1 MSQAGKGDTFRPV
14 NLTQYNQNYDR
25 IFRCLKSTAEQRDAE
40 ANENGVI
47 CSEQK
52 ATKLVE
58 DSSSQVEQ
66 TLQM

>member
-1 MSQAGKGDTFRPV
+1 MSAGKGDTFRPV

-25 IFRCLKSTAEQRDAE
+25 IFRCLKSTAKPKDAE
-40 ANENGVI
+40 EKGNGET

-52 ATKLVE
+52 ATRHVE
-58 DSSSQVEQ
+58 DSSSLEAQ

>member
-1 MSQAGKGDTFRPV
+1 MAGKGDTPRPV
-14 NLTQYNQNYDR
+14 DLKAYESNYER
-25 IFRCLKSTAEQRDAE
+25 IWARSTAEQRDAE
-40 ANENGVI
+40 VNESGVI

-58 DSSSQVEQ
+58 DSSSQEEQ